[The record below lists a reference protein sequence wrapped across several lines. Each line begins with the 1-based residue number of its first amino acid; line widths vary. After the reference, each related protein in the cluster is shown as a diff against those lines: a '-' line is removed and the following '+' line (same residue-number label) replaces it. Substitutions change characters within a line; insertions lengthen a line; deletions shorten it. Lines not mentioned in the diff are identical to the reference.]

1 MTAPPSPDPGS
12 LHTLAALLR
21 DLAAAVDVQ
30 RLVAMTNSLETPW
43 VSPAADRARDHWAQ
57 ADGHARTGADELRAL
72 AEHLAALAAAVPD
85 VPAPPM
91 SWPVQRP
98 HGDPGPTAPDG
109 VVIVMPEWT
118 AALAQM
124 WQAAA
129 TAIADGLSRVRTTG
143 SSLPPGTS
151 TTALLDR
158 AMGPRSN
165 TALAAAHYLE
175 AAGVATAEVTGEP

>member
-1 MTAPPSPDPGS
+1 MTAPPSSDPES
-12 LHTLAALLR
+12 LSTLATSLR
-21 DLAAAVDVQ
+21 DLAAAVDGQ

-72 AEHLAALAAAVPD
+72 ADHLAELASSVPD
-85 VPAPPM
+85 VPPPPM

-98 HGDPGPTAPDG
+98 HGEPGATAPDG

-118 AALAQM
+118 AALARM
-124 WQAAA
+124 WQAAG

-143 SSLPPGTS
+143 SSCPLGAPA
-151 TTALLDR
+151 TTLLDR
-158 AMGPRSN
+158 ATGPQSH
-165 TALAAAHYLE
+165 TALAAAHYRE
-175 AAGVATAEVTGEP
+175 AAGVAHAEAAGEL